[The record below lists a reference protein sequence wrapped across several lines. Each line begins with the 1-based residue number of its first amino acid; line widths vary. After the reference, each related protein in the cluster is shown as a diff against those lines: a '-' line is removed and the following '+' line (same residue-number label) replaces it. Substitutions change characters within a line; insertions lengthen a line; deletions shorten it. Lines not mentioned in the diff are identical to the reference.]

1 MPVRQINN
9 NLIFKEHQVSLT
21 QSITDLISPA
31 VTEAGFFLEEV
42 QIASPGSHRIVTC
55 VVDGQTPLNL
65 DQVTVASR
73 LISELLD
80 SADFMG
86 ETPFTLEVTSPGV
99 DRPLTQPRHWTK
111 NLTRLIKVT
120 LNDGTI
126 TTGRLTEFNE
136 INATLVENI
145 KGRLK
150 EHTVVFADIK
160 RAVVE
165 IEFNRK
171 DAIDE

>member
-1 MPVRQINN
+1 M
-9 NLIFKEHQVSLT
+9 SLT

-31 VTEAGFFLEEV
+31 VTEAGFYLEEV
-42 QIASPGSHRIVTC
+42 LIASPGSHRTVTC
-55 VVDGQTPLNL
+55 VVDGPTPLNL
-65 DQVTVASR
+65 DQVTVVSR
-73 LISELLD
+73 IISELLD
-80 SADFMG
+80 ADDFMG

-99 DRPLTQPRHWTK
+99 DRPLTEVRHWTK
-111 NLTRLIKVT
+111 NLTRLIKTT

-126 TTGRLTEFNE
+126 ITGRLTEFDE
-136 INATLVENI
+136 TNATLVENI
-145 KGRLK
+145 KGRIRN
-150 EHTVVFADIK
+150 HTVAFVDIK

>member
-1 MPVRQINN
+1 M
-9 NLIFKEHQVSLT
+9 SLT
-21 QSITDLISPA
+21 QSITELIEPA

-42 QIASPGSHRIVTC
+42 QNTSAGSHRIVTC
-55 VVDGQTPLNL
+55 IVDGQTPLNL
-65 DQVTVASR
+65 DQVTVVSR

-80 SADFMG
+80 NASFMD

-99 DRPLTQPRHWTK
+99 DRPLTLPRHWTK
-111 NLTRLIKVT
+111 NLTRLVKVT
-120 LNDGTI
+120 LQDGTV

-136 INATLVENI
+136 ATATLVENI
-145 KGRLK
+145 KGRIK
-150 EHTVVFADIK
+150 THQVSFSDIK

-171 DAIDE
+171 EIAQDVNEEASDE

>member
-1 MPVRQINN
+1 M
-9 NLIFKEHQVSLT
+9 SLT

-31 VTEAGFFLEEV
+31 VTEAGFYLEEV
-42 QIASPGSHRIVTC
+42 QIASPGSHRTVTC
-55 VVDGQTPLNL
+55 VVDGPTPLNL
-65 DQVTVASR
+65 DQVTVVSR
-73 LISELLD
+73 IISELLD
-80 SADFMG
+80 ADDFMG

-99 DRPLTQPRHWTK
+99 DRPLTEVRHWTK
-111 NLTRLIKVT
+111 NLTRLIKTT

-126 TTGRLTEFNE
+126 ITGRLTEFDE

-145 KGRLK
+145 KGRIK
-150 EHTVVFADIK
+150 NHTVAFSDIK

>member
-1 MPVRQINN
+1 
-9 NLIFKEHQVSLT
+9 VSLT
-21 QSITDLISPA
+21 QAITDLISPA
-31 VTEAGFFLEEV
+31 VSEAGFFLEEV
-42 QIASPGSHRIVTC
+42 QIASPGSHRIITC

-80 SADFMG
+80 IAEFMG
-86 ETPFTLEVTSPGV
+86 ETAFTLEVTSPGV
-99 DRPLTQPRHWTK
+99 DRPLIYPRHWRK

-120 LNDGTI
+120 LLDGS
-126 TTGRLTEFNE
+126 TTMGRLTEFNE
-136 INATLVENI
+136 SNATLVENI
-145 KGRLK
+145 KGRIK
-150 EHTVVFADIK
+150 EHSIAFADIK

-171 DAIDE
+171 ESSDE

>member
-1 MPVRQINN
+1 M
-9 NLIFKEHQVSLT
+9 SLT
-21 QSITDLISPA
+21 QAITDLISPA
-31 VTEAGFFLEEV
+31 VSEAGFILEEV
-42 QIASPGSHRIVTC
+42 QIASPGSHRIITC

-80 SADFMG
+80 TAEFMG
-86 ETPFTLEVTSPGV
+86 ETAFTLEVTSPGI
-99 DRPLTQPRHWTK
+99 DRPLTHPRHWRK

-120 LNDGTI
+120 LLDGSTTI
-126 TTGRLTEFNE
+126 GRLTEFNE
-136 INATLVENI
+136 SNAILVENI
-145 KGRLK
+145 KGRIK
-150 EHTVVFADIK
+150 EHSIAFADIK

-171 DAIDE
+171 ESSDE

>member
-1 MPVRQINN
+1 M
-9 NLIFKEHQVSLT
+9 SLT

-31 VTEAGFFLEEV
+31 VTQAGFFIEEV
-42 QIASPGSHRIVTC
+42 QIASPGNHRIVTC
-55 VVDGQTPLNL
+55 VVDGPTPLNL

-73 LISELLD
+73 VISELLD
-80 SADFMG
+80 SASFMG

-120 LNDGTI
+120 LNNGETI
-126 TTGRLTEFNE
+126 IGRLTEFDGD
-136 INATLVENI
+136 AAKLVENI
-145 KGRLK
+145 KGRIK
-150 EHTVVFADIK
+150 EHSVAFADIK

-165 IEFNRK
+165 VEFNRK
-171 DAIDE
+171 DEIDE

>member
-1 MPVRQINN
+1 M
-9 NLIFKEHQVSLT
+9 SLT

-31 VTEAGFFLEEV
+31 VTEAGFYLEEV

-55 VVDGQTPLNL
+55 VVDGPTTLNL
-65 DQVTVASR
+65 DQVTVVSR
-73 LISELLD
+73 IISELLD
-80 SADFMG
+80 IDDFMG

-99 DRPLTQPRHWTK
+99 DRPLTEVRHWAK
-111 NLTRLIKVT
+111 NLTRLIKTT
-120 LNDGTI
+120 LNDGSVI
-126 TTGRLTEFNE
+126 TGRLIEFDE
-136 INATLVENI
+136 TNATLEENI
-145 KGRLK
+145 KGRK
-150 EHTVVFADIK
+150 KNHTVAFSDIK